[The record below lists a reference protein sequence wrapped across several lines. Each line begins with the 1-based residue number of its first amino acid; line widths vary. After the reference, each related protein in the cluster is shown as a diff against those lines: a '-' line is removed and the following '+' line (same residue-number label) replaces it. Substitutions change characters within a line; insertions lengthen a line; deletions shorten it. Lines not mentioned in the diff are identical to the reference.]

1 MKIKQQKQIKA
12 FLIEEFGN
20 KKGCAVSDRQE
31 KMLDTLI
38 QNTKNKSEN
47 QMKTLA
53 QTILSRIALHK
64 CLSEEGF
71 SEEDVYKYMRKYMLD
86 KVAAKKHASTA
97 KMELVPGFYAIYSN
111 IFLKIMRTTDLQ
123 ESTQAY
129 GNDYYDV
136 TIKKCLWHTAC
147 VENGCENLC
156 RLFCDVDDVTY
167 GGLKKIGFT
176 RTKTLGYGGDCCDFH
191 FFKK

>member
-53 QTILSRIALHK
+53 QIALHK

-86 KVAAKKHASTA
+86 KVAAKNT
-97 KMELVPGFYAIYSN
+97 LQR
-111 IFLKIMRTTDLQ
+111 LKW
-123 ESTQAY
+123 
-129 GNDYYDV
+129 N
-136 TIKKCLWHTAC
+136 
-147 VENGCENLC
+147 
-156 RLFCDVDDVTY
+156 
-167 GGLKKIGFT
+167 
-176 RTKTLGYGGDCCDFH
+176 
-191 FFKK
+191 

>member
-31 KMLDTLI
+31 KMLDT
-38 QNTKNKSEN
+38 SEN

-53 QTILSRIALHK
+53 QTILPRIALHK

-86 KVAAKKHASTA
+86 KVAAKNT
-97 KMELVPGFYAIYSN
+97 LQR
-111 IFLKIMRTTDLQ
+111 LKW
-123 ESTQAY
+123 
-129 GNDYYDV
+129 N
-136 TIKKCLWHTAC
+136 
-147 VENGCENLC
+147 
-156 RLFCDVDDVTY
+156 
-167 GGLKKIGFT
+167 
-176 RTKTLGYGGDCCDFH
+176 
-191 FFKK
+191 